1 MTLGPLDGRLF
12 GDDNPCFGCSVG
24 HAIGFHLCFERD
36 GEDVVGRF
44 VPGPQYQ
51 GPPGIMH
58 GGLVMTLAD
67 EVAAWAL
74 VSGLHKFGFTA
85 QVDGRFKRPVRIG
98 VETELRARIVKASF
112 RVVRVT
118 VAIRQGGESCYE
130 GQLVFALMDQAGA
143 EKLLQAPLPE
153 AWKRFAAGQ
162 P

>member
-1 MTLGPLDGRLF
+1 MGPLDGRLF
-12 GDDNPCFGCSVG
+12 GEDNPCFGCSVN
-24 HAIGFHLCFERD
+24 HPHGFHLSFTRE
-36 GEDVVGRF
+36 GEEVVSHF
-44 VPGPQYQ
+44 TPGAQYQ

-74 VSGLHKFGFTA
+74 VAGLHKFGFTA
-85 QVDGRFKRPVRIG
+85 QVDGKFKRPVRIG
-98 VETELRARIVKASF
+98 VDTELRAHIVKASF
-112 RVVRVT
+112 RVVRV
-118 VAIRQGGESCYE
+118 VASIRQQGESCYE
-130 GQLVFALMDQAGA
+130 GNFVFALMDQAGA